1 MVLNNMQ
8 PRLARYRQFIEEQFL
23 SSLTWNTDYSL
34 ERLSDRIRDAAKRGM
49 YRKILFTGMGCSAI
63 VSDVV
68 KGFLAAEHSNL
79 YIEVINDYDINYLFD
94 VESLKNDD
102 TLVVI
107 SSYSGHSQEPIM
119 AYEKIKAYT
128 DNIIFLTTGGKLQ
141 EIADKDDVS
150 LMYWRLRS
158 PDREYPL
165 FHVPQYLGILLDVF
179 FELGLLSSNYLNE
192 LSATQE
198 FLKSLDTQNAKT
210 VAQQLHDREIMLLA
224 SPKWHLSLLKLA
236 TMHFNEMAMAPAHRN
251 FFNEFTHS
259 EIAALSNPSSPK
271 AVMLFEDPDENDYTK
286 KKIANTK
293 ALLTSDIPQNAN
305 ITYLSISL
313 QGDTFLKKLFSALL
327 FVQQVSLA
335 LGEYYDT
342 PSRELISLAAG
353 NPWYNQK
360 TIQNEQVST
369 P

>member
-1 MVLNNMQ
+1 MQ
-8 PRLARYRQFIEEQFL
+8 PRLARYRQFIEEQFIP
-23 SSLTWNTDYSL
+23 SLTWNKDYSF
-34 ERLSDRIRDAAKRGM
+34 ERLSDRIRDTAKRGM

-68 KGFLAAEHSNL
+68 KGFLTAENSNI
-79 YIEVINDYDINYLFD
+79 YVEVINDYDINYLFD
-94 VESLKNDD
+94 VESLKNGD

-119 AYEKIKAYT
+119 AYERIKAYT

-141 EIADKDDVS
+141 EITDRDGVS
-150 LMYWRLRS
+150 LIYWRLRN

-179 FELGLLSSNYLNE
+179 FELGFLSSNYLSE
-192 LSATQE
+192 LSAAQD
-198 FLKSLDTQNAKT
+198 FLRSLDAQSAMAIARQLQN
-210 VAQQLHDREIMLLA
+210 REIMLLA
-224 SPKWHLSLLKLA
+224 SPKWHLSLLKLT
-236 TMHFNEMAMAPAHRN
+236 TMHFNEMAMASAHRN

-271 AVMLFEDPDENDYTK
+271 AVVLFEDADEDEYTK
-286 KKIANTK
+286 TKMANAK
-293 ALLTSDIPQNAN
+293 ALLTSDVPQNVN
-305 ITYLSISL
+305 ITCLSIGL
-313 QGDTFLKKLFSALL
+313 QGDTFLKKLFSTLL
-327 FVQQVSLA
+327 FVQQIALT

-360 TIQNEQVST
+360 TIQGEQAST